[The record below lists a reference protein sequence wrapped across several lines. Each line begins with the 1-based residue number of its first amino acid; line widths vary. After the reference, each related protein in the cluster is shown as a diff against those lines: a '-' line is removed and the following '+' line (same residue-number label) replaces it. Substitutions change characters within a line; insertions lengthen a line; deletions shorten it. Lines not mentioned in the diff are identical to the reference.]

1 MAKGQVQ
8 EKSVDATVN
17 LHKKCHK
24 ISFKKKAPR
33 AIKEIVAFATK
44 TMGTKDVRVDTALN
58 KYVWS
63 NGIRNIPR
71 RVRVRLS
78 RKKNEEE
85 GAKSEFYTLV
95 QHLEVETYKG
105 LQTEKSKQ

>member
-1 MAKGQVQ
+1 MGKE
-8 EKSVDATVN
+8 EKSIDTTVN
-17 LHKKCHK
+17 LHKTCHK

-33 AIKEIVAFATK
+33 AIREIVSLARK
-44 TMGTKDVRVDTALN
+44 TMGTNDVRIDTELN
-58 KYVWS
+58 KFVWS

-78 RKKNEEE
+78 RRRNEEE

-95 QHLEVETYKG
+95 
-105 LQTEKSKQ
+105 